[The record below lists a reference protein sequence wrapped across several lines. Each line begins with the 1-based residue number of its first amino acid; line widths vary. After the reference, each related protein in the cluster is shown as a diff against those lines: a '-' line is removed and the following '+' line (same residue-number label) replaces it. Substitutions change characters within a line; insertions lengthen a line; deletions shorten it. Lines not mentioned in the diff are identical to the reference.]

1 MSATVDLAPRPPGT
15 LRTTLPGSDP
25 GRGQVQ
31 RRDTARRRTVRD
43 LVLTLALVVLA
54 LPGRAQAEA
63 YLRVIAQK
71 APVHS
76 GPGSS
81 YREVFIAERGQ
92 VFQVLERGS
101 RDFWFKVEL
110 EDGTSGWIVGDVV
123 YPFEVGPAGEDGVVT
138 RMGQAIKG
146 AILAPSPVAYA
157 SVGLSFSAGVLD
169 GEGVYLLRPSWLIDP
184 YWAVEGF
191 AGLSPRAEK
200 DVFLGGLGFVLRL
213 APGAVV
219 GPYASLG
226 LGAAYIRPKVD
237 NFVDKNE
244 TLMALGAG
252 GGLEIT
258 FKKQITVRLDARNWS
273 LFNQNH
279 ANSGQEYSGGLAI
292 FF

>member
-1 MSATVDLAPRPPGT
+1 VSVRVPLIA
-15 LRTTLPGSDP
+15 S
-25 GRGQVQ
+25 
-31 RRDTARRRTVRD
+31 RRSV
-43 LVLTLALVVLA
+43 ALVVVFACLSVLA
-54 LPGRAQAEA
+54 APRAEAEA
-63 YLRVIAQK
+63 YLRVISQK

-76 GPGSS
+76 GPGGS

-92 VFQVLERGS
+92 VFQVLERGT
-101 RDFWFKVEL
+101 REYWFKVEL
-110 EDGTSGWIVGDVV
+110 EDGTHGWILGDMV
-123 YPFEVGPAGEDGVVT
+123 YPFEVGPDGEDGLFT
-138 RMGQAIKG
+138 RMGLAIKS
-146 AILAPSPVAYA
+146 AILGPPPVVSA
-157 SVGLSFSAGVLD
+157 SFGLSFSAGVLD
-169 GEGVYLLRPSWLIDP
+169 KEGMYLLRPSWLIDP

-191 AGLSPRAEK
+191 AGLSPRSEK

-213 APGAVV
+213 VPGAVI
-219 GPYASLG
+219 GPYAG
-226 LGAAYIRPKVD
+226 IGVGAAHIRPKAD

-279 ANSGQEYSGGLAI
+279 ANNGQEYSGGLAI